1 MQNKLNNQEK
11 NDRANVG
18 KINNGT
24 CVVLLY
30 IMQRFS
36 DKTNPLENLTAS
48 RGFGGGEYRARTG
61 DLLHAKQE
69 VITQINC

>member
-11 NDRANVG
+11 NDRVNVG

-24 CVVLLY
+24 CVVLLN

-36 DKTNPLENLTAS
+36 DKTNPLETLQPLEDLVVENTGLEPATS
-48 RGFGGGEYRARTG
+48 YVRGKRSPR
-61 DLLHAKQE
+61 LS
-69 VITQINC
+69 